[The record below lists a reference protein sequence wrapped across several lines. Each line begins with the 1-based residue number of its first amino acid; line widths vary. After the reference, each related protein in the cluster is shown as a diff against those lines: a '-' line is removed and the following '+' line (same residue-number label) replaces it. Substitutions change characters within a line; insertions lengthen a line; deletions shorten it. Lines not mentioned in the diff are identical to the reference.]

1 MSRNPVLSGLASR
14 HDLVGYGAVAVG
26 LAVLALPTLYDL
38 ATKVWNTDEQGHGPI
53 VLGVAL
59 WLLLKNWAAMLGAR
73 SAPSP
78 MGWPVLVLGLLAY
91 LVGRSQQILLFE
103 AGSLIALLSGTGLLL
118 FGGRAMRVQW
128 FAFFFLAFMVP
139 LPGVVVETLTMPM
152 KMLVSYV
159 AEQVMHAMGY
169 PVSRSGVILY
179 VGQYQLLVA
188 DACAGLHTLFTLE
201 ALGLLYLNIVRRHSL
216 VRNVILALLIVPI
229 SFAANSIRVIALSL
243 ITYYFGDEAGQGF
256 LHGFAGMVLF
266 LSALM
271 LIIAVDSLLHMGL
284 GVRKD
289 DPPAQA
295 GLA

>member
-1 MSRNPVLSGLASR
+1 MSRNTVLSGLASR

-159 AEQVMHAMGY
+159 AEQVMHVMGY

-188 DACAGLHTLFTLE
+188 VSTSCVATRSCET
-201 ALGLLYLNIVRRHSL
+201 
-216 VRNVILALLIVPI
+216 
-229 SFAANSIRVIALSL
+229 
-243 ITYYFGDEAGQGF
+243 
-256 LHGFAGMVLF
+256 
-266 LSALM
+266 
-271 LIIAVDSLLHMGL
+271 
-284 GVRKD
+284 
-289 DPPAQA
+289 
-295 GLA
+295 